1 MLTRN
6 LNFPKELSPKISWP
20 LNSFFKCGMVVA
32 EIIPGRFDVEVEIEA
47 IEIVLIAIV
56 SFSFT
61 IEFFMIFL
69 VFTYLS
75 WESSE

>member
-20 LNSFFKCGMVVA
+20 LNSFFKCGMVEA

-47 IEIVLIAIV
+47 N
-56 SFSFT
+56 
-61 IEFFMIFL
+61 
-69 VFTYLS
+69 
-75 WESSE
+75 